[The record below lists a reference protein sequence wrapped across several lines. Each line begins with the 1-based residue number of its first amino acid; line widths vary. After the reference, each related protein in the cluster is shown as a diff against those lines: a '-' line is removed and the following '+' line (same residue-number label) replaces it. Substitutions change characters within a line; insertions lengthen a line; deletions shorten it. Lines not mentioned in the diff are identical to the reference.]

1 MKVNY
6 DIQFKEIEGEKCIK
20 INGVTFPIDENQST
34 IQQIANGFEQFNRFL
49 SNDKFF
55 FQNGTYNKAVY
66 WPGTFN
72 MLVEDELNFRYNVY
86 ATTHCKNRIQEYR
99 LPQGCFTA
107 MLYGEVVEAE
117 YYNGN
122 ITKIITRLPN
132 RKNQNQDICAAIM
145 LEHNNYGHKAKVKTI
160 WLNERN
166 DKHKTINRENYV
178 EKFENYA

>member
-6 DIQFKEIEGEKCIK
+6 DVQFEKIDGEQYIK
-20 INGVTFPIDENQST
+20 INDIAFTVDGNQDVV
-34 IQQIANGFEQFNRFL
+34 QQIVNGFEQFSYFL
-49 SNDKFF
+49 FNNKLFL
-55 FQNGTYNKAVY
+55 QNGTYNKAVY
-66 WPGTFN
+66 WPDTLN
-72 MLVEDELNFRYNVY
+72 KLVEDVLDFRYNVY
-86 ATTHCKNRIQEYR
+86 TTAHCKNRIQEYR

-122 ITKIITRLPN
+122 ITKIITKLPN

-166 DKHKTINRENYV
+166 DKHNTINKENYV
-178 EKFENYA
+178 ENFENYT

>member
-6 DIQFKEIEGEKCIK
+6 NVQFEEIDGEKRIR
-20 INGVTFPIDENQST
+20 INGVAFPVNRNQNVV
-34 IQQIANGFEQFNRFL
+34 QQIVNGFEQFNCFL
-49 SNDKFF
+49 LENKFF
-55 FQNGTYNKAVY
+55 LQNGTYNKAVY
-66 WPGTFN
+66 WPDALSA
-72 MLVEDELNFRYNVY
+72 LVEDNLNFHYNVY
-86 ATTHCKNRIQEYR
+86 AAVHCKNRIQQYN

-122 ITKIITRLPN
+122 ITKVVTRLPN

-145 LEHNNYGHKAKVKTI
+145 LECNDYGNKAKVKTV
-160 WLNERN
+160 WLNERD

-178 EKFENYA
+178 ENFENYT